1 VALRHSNVGCRLT
14 VGGDGG
20 DGATGTARAEAK
32 EAAEDEMV

>member
-1 VALRHSNVGCRLT
+1 VALRHGSVGCRPT

-20 DGATGTARAEAK
+20 DGAAGTARAEAK